1 MVSQEKINVV
11 VVDDIDESREMILR
25 MLQFDTTIEVVG
37 TGKTG
42 LEAIESAQKLKPD
55 VIVMDINMPDMDG
68 ITATEAIR
76 KKVPYIQIVVLSV
89 QNDANYMRKAM
100 LAGARDFLTK
110 PPMIDEL
117 TAAIRRAGDLA
128 HEEKMKTVAA
138 SAVYQNAGMTGPLS
152 PQMMMRMP
160 IINLGKIIC
169 VYSPKG
175 GAGCTTIATN
185 ISVGLKTQDNK
196 IAIIDANL
204 LYGNVAVFLNEH
216 GKNSILDLVDRAN
229 ELDPEIIEDV
239 MVENKLTGL
248 HMMPSPKDPEI
259 NDAHKGEA
267 ISKIL
272 NYLRQ
277 IYNYVVIDTTSYLT
291 EVVQTCLDVAD
302 YIVLVT
308 TQDIPSIKTTNQFL
322 TLADASSISRNKI
335 LFIMNRYD
343 KRIAISPERVSESL
357 KQPILVAI
365 PFEERIITSAMNR
378 GVPFMVDNKVS
389 PAGKAISSIIEQ
401 IRTRI
406 QKDQEG
412 TSL

>member
-1 MVSQEKINVV
+1 MTSQEKINVV

-25 MLQFDTTIEVVG
+25 MLQFDTNIQVVG
-37 TGKTG
+37 TGRTG
-42 LEAIESAQKLKPD
+42 VEAIESAQKLKPD

-128 HEEKMKTVAA
+128 HDEKLKQAA
-138 SAVYQNAGMTGPLS
+138 VFQPTGMTGPLS

-160 IINLGKIIC
+160 MINLGKVIC

-175 GAGCTTIATN
+175 GTGCTTLAIN
-185 ISVGLKTQDNK
+185 LGVGLKTTDNK
-196 IAIIDANL
+196 VAIIDANL

-216 GKNSILDLVDRAN
+216 GKNSILDLIDRAN
-229 ELDPEIIEDV
+229 DLDPEIIEDV
-239 MVENKLTGL
+239 MVENKQTGL
-248 HMMPSPKDPEI
+248 HMMPSPKDPEL
-259 NDAHKGEA
+259 NDSQKSEPVV
-267 ISKIL
+267 KVL
-272 NYLRQ
+272 NFLKQ
-277 IYNYVVIDTTSYLT
+277 LYNYIIIDTTSYLT

-308 TQDIPSIKTTNQFL
+308 TQDIPAIKSINQFL
-322 TLADASSISRNKI
+322 TLADASGISREKI
-335 LFIMNRYD
+335 LFVMNRYD
-343 KRIAISPERVSESL
+343 KRIAISPERVGESL
-357 KQPILVAI
+357 RQPVVVTI
-365 PFEERIITSAMNR
+365 PFEDRITTSAMNR
-378 GVPFMVDNKVS
+378 GVPFMVDNRLA
-389 PAGKAISSIIEQ
+389 PAGKGISSLIEV
-401 IRTRI
+401 IKTRI
-406 QKDQEG
+406 QKDQEEF
-412 TSL
+412 

>member
-1 MVSQEKINVV
+1 MASQEKINVV

-25 MLQFDTTIEVVG
+25 MLQFDSSIEVVG
-37 TGKTG
+37 TGRTG
-42 LEAIESAQKLKPD
+42 IEAIESAQKLKPD

-128 HEEKMKTVAA
+128 HEEKMKQTTVF
-138 SAVYQNAGMTGPLS
+138 SPNAMTGPLS
-152 PQMMMRMP
+152 PQMMMHMP
-160 IINLGKIIC
+160 QIALGKIIC

-175 GAGCTTIATN
+175 GAGTTTIATN
-185 ISVGLKTQDNK
+185 LAVGLKTQDNK
-196 IAIIDANL
+196 VAIVDANL

-216 GKNSILDLVDRAN
+216 GKNSILDLIDRAAD
-229 ELDPEIIEDV
+229 LDPEIIEDV

-248 HMMPSPKDPEI
+248 HMMPSPKDPEL
-259 NDAHKGEA
+259 NDAHKGEPV
-267 ISKIL
+267 SKVLSFLKQMYSYI
-272 NYLRQ
+272 
-277 IYNYVVIDTTSYLT
+277 IIDTTSYLT
-291 EVVQTCLDVAD
+291 EVVQACLDIAD
-302 YIVLVT
+302 YIVLIT

-322 TLADASSISRNKI
+322 TLADASGIARDKI
-335 LFIMNRYD
+335 MFVMNRYD
-343 KRIAISPERVSESL
+343 KRIAISPERVGESL
-357 KQPILVAI
+357 KQPVLVAI

-378 GVPFMVDNKVS
+378 GVPFMVDNKVA
-389 PAGKAISSIIEQ
+389 PAGKAVISLVEII
-401 IRTRI
+401 RSRI
-406 QKDQEG
+406 QKDQENP
-412 TSL
+412 S

>member
-1 MVSQEKINVV
+1 MGSQEKINVV

-37 TGKTG
+37 TGRTG
-42 LEAIESAQKLKPD
+42 VEAIESAQKLKPD

-68 ITATEAIR
+68 ITATETIR
-76 KKVPYIQIVVLSV
+76 KKVPHIQVVVLSV

-128 HEEKMKTVAA
+128 HEEKLKAA
-138 SAVYQNAGMTGPLS
+138 SVFQGTGMTGPLS
-152 PQMMMRMP
+152 PQMMMRIPMM
-160 IINLGKIIC
+160 NFGKIIC

-175 GAGCTTIATN
+175 GTGCTTIATN
-185 ISVGLKTQDNK
+185 LSVGLKNQDNK
-196 IAIIDANL
+196 VAIIDANL

-229 ELDPEIIEDV
+229 DLDAEIIEDV
-239 MVENKLTGL
+239 MVENKQTGL
-248 HMMPSPKDPEI
+248 HMMPSPKDPEL
-259 NDAHKGEA
+259 NEMHKGEA
-267 ISKIL
+267 VSKVL
-272 NYLRQ
+272 NYLKQ
-277 IYNYVVIDTTSYLT
+277 MYNFIIIDTTSYLT

-302 YIVLVT
+302 YIILVT
-308 TQDIPSIKTTNQFL
+308 TQDIPAIKTTNQFL
-322 TLADASSISRNKI
+322 SLADASGISRDKI

-343 KRIAISPERVSESL
+343 KRIAISPERVGESL

-378 GVPFMVDNKVS
+378 GVPFMVDNKMA
-389 PAGKAISSIIEQ
+389 PAGKAISALADLV
-401 IRTRI
+401 RTRI
-406 QKDQEG
+406 QKEQEV
-412 TSL
+412 TS

>member
-1 MVSQEKINVV
+1 MGSQEKINVV

-37 TGKTG
+37 TGRTG
-42 LEAIESAQKLKPD
+42 VEAIESAQKLKPD

-68 ITATEAIR
+68 ITATETIR
-76 KKVPYIQIVVLSV
+76 KKVPHIQVVVLSV

-128 HEEKMKTVAA
+128 HEEKQKAA
-138 SAVYQNAGMTGPLS
+138 NVFQGTGMTGPLS
-152 PQMMMRMP
+152 PQMMMRIPMM
-160 IINLGKIIC
+160 NYGKIIC

-175 GAGCTTIATN
+175 GTGCTTIATN
-185 ISVGLKTQDNK
+185 LSVGLKNQENK
-196 IAIIDANL
+196 VAIIDANL

-229 ELDPEIIEDV
+229 DLDPEIIEDV
-239 MVENKLTGL
+239 MVENKQTGL
-248 HMMPSPKDPEI
+248 HMMPSPKDPEL
-259 NDAHKGEA
+259 NEVHKGEA
-267 ISKIL
+267 VAKVL
-272 NYLRQ
+272 NYLKQ
-277 IYNYVVIDTTSYLT
+277 MYNFIIIDTTSYLT

-302 YIVLVT
+302 YIILVT
-308 TQDIPSIKTTNQFL
+308 TQDIPAIKTTNQFL
-322 TLADASSISRNKI
+322 TLADASGISREKI

-343 KRIAISPERVSESL
+343 KRIAISPERVGESL

-378 GVPFMVDNKVS
+378 GVPFMVDNKMA
-389 PAGKAISSIIEQ
+389 PAGKAISALADLV
-401 IRTRI
+401 RTRI
-406 QKDQEG
+406 LKEQEV
-412 TSL
+412 TS

>member
-1 MVSQEKINVV
+1 MVSQEKISVV

-25 MLQFDTTIEVVG
+25 MLQFDSSIEVVG
-37 TGKTG
+37 TGRTG
-42 LEAIESAQKLKPD
+42 IEAIESAQKLKPD
-55 VIVMDINMPDMDG
+55 VVVMDINMPDMDG
-68 ITATEAIR
+68 ITATESIR

-128 HEEKMKTVAA
+128 HEEKLKQAPIFPP
-138 SAVYQNAGMTGPLS
+138 NAMTGPLS

-160 IINLGKIIC
+160 QITMGKIIC

-175 GAGCTTIATN
+175 GAGCTTLATN
-185 ISVGLKTQDNK
+185 LSVGLKTQDNK
-196 IAIIDANL
+196 VAIVDANL

-229 ELDPEIIEDV
+229 ELDPEIINDV

-248 HMMPSPKDPEI
+248 HMMPSPKDPEL
-259 NDAHKGEA
+259 NDAHKGEPV
-267 ISKIL
+267 SKVL
-272 NYLRQ
+272 AYLKQ
-277 IYNYVVIDTTSYLT
+277 IYNFIIVDTTSYLT
-291 EVVQTCLDVAD
+291 DVVQACLDIAD
-302 YIVLVT
+302 YIVLIT

-322 TLADASSISRNKI
+322 TLADASGIAREKI
-335 LFIMNRYD
+335 LFVMNRYD
-343 KRIAISPERVSESL
+343 KRIAISPERVGESL
-357 KQPILVAI
+357 KQAVLVTI

-378 GVPFMVDNKVS
+378 GVPFMVDNKVA
-389 PAGKAISSIIEQ
+389 PAGKAVISLVDV
-401 IRTRI
+401 IRARI
-406 QKDQEG
+406 QKEQENP
-412 TSL
+412 S

>member
-1 MVSQEKINVV
+1 MASQEKINVV

-25 MLQFDTTIEVVG
+25 MLQFDSSIEVVG
-37 TGKTG
+37 TGRTG
-42 LEAIESAQKLKPD
+42 IEAIESAQKLKPD

-128 HEEKMKTVAA
+128 HEEKMKQAPVF
-138 SAVYQNAGMTGPLS
+138 QPNAMTGPLS

-160 IINLGKIIC
+160 QIAMGKIIC

-185 ISVGLKTQDNK
+185 LAVGLKTQDNK
-196 IAIIDANL
+196 VAIVDANL

-229 ELDPEIIEDV
+229 DLDPEIIEDV

-248 HMMPSPKDPEI
+248 HMMPSPKEPEL
-259 NDAHKGEA
+259 NDAHKGEPV
-267 ISKIL
+267 SKVL
-272 NYLRQ
+272 TYLKQ
-277 IYNYVVIDTTSYLT
+277 MYSYIIIDTTSYLT
-291 EVVQTCLDVAD
+291 EVVQACLDIAD
-302 YIVLVT
+302 YIVLIT

-322 TLADASSISRNKI
+322 TLADASGIAREKI
-335 LFIMNRYD
+335 LFVMNRYD
-343 KRIAISPERVSESL
+343 KRIAISPERVGESL
-357 KQPILVAI
+357 KQSVLVAI

-378 GVPFMVDNKVS
+378 GVPFMVDNKVA
-389 PAGKAISSIIEQ
+389 PAGRAIISLVEV
-401 IRTRI
+401 IRSRI
-406 QKDQEG
+406 QKDQENP
-412 TSL
+412 S

>member
-1 MVSQEKINVV
+1 MVSQEKINVL

-37 TGKTG
+37 TGRTG
-42 LEAIESAQKLKPD
+42 IEAIESAQKLKPD
-55 VIVMDINMPDMDG
+55 VVVMDINMPDMDG

-128 HEEKMKTVAA
+128 HEEKIKATTVF
-138 SAVYQNAGMTGPLS
+138 QTNGMTGPLS

-160 IINLGKIIC
+160 MLNLGKIIC

-175 GAGCTTIATN
+175 GTGCTTIATN
-185 ISVGLKTQDNK
+185 LGVGLKNQDNK
-196 IAIIDANL
+196 VAIIDANL

-216 GKNSILDLVDRAN
+216 GKNSLLDLLDRAN
-229 ELDPEIIEDV
+229 DLDPEIIEDV

-248 HMMPSPKDPEI
+248 HMMPSPKDPEL
-259 NDAHKGEA
+259 NDAHKGESV
-267 ISKIL
+267 SKVL

-277 IYNYVVIDTTSYLT
+277 IYGYIIIDTASYLT
-291 EVVQTCLDVAD
+291 EVVQTCLDIAD
-302 YIVLVT
+302 YIILVT

-322 TLADASSISRNKI
+322 TLADASSISRGKI

-343 KRIAISPERVSESL
+343 KRIAISPERVGESL
-357 KQPILVAI
+357 KQPVLVAI

-378 GVPFMVDNKVS
+378 GVPFMVDNKLA
-389 PAGKAISSIIEQ
+389 PAGKAISAIIDL
-401 IRTRI
+401 IRSRI

-412 TSL
+412 ISL

>member
-1 MVSQEKINVV
+1 MVAQEKINVV
-11 VVDDIDESREMILR
+11 VVDDVDESREMILR

-37 TGKTG
+37 TGRTG
-42 LEAIESAQKLKPD
+42 IEAIESAQKLKPD

-68 ITATEAIR
+68 ITATETIR
-76 KKVPYIQIVVLSV
+76 KKVPYIQVVVLSV

-128 HEEKMKTVAA
+128 HEEKAKAATVAA
-138 SAVYQNAGMTGPLS
+138 VYQGSGMTGALS

-160 IINLGKIIC
+160 VMNLGKIIC

-175 GAGCTTIATN
+175 GTGCTTIATN
-185 ISVGLKTQDNK
+185 LSVGLKNQDNK
-196 IAIIDANL
+196 VAIIDANL

-216 GKNSILDLVDRAN
+216 GKNSILDLLSRSSD
-229 ELDPEIIEDV
+229 LDPEVIDDV

-248 HMMPSPKDPEI
+248 HMMPSPKDPEL
-259 NDAHKGEA
+259 NDAHQGEA
-267 ISKIL
+267 VGRVL
-272 NYLRQ
+272 NYLKQ
-277 IYNYVVIDTTSYLT
+277 MYSFIVIDTTSYLT
-291 EVVQTCLDVAD
+291 EVVQSCLDVAD
-302 YIVLVT
+302 YIILVT

-322 TLADASSISRNKI
+322 NLADASSIARDKI

-343 KRIAISPERVSESL
+343 KRIAISPERVGESL

-365 PFEERIITSAMNR
+365 PFEERIVTSAMNR
-378 GVPFMVDNKVS
+378 GIPFMVDNKLA
-389 PAGKAISSIIEQ
+389 PAGKAINAIVDLIH
-401 IRTRI
+401 TRI

-412 TSL
+412 SLL

>member
-1 MVSQEKINVV
+1 MGSQEKINVV

-37 TGKTG
+37 TGRTG
-42 LEAIESAQKLKPD
+42 VEAIESAQKLKPD

-68 ITATEAIR
+68 ITATETIR
-76 KKVPYIQIVVLSV
+76 KKVPHIQVVVLSV

-128 HEEKMKTVAA
+128 HEEKLKAA
-138 SAVYQNAGMTGPLS
+138 SVFQGTGMTGPLS
-152 PQMMMRMP
+152 PQMMMRIPMM
-160 IINLGKIIC
+160 NFGKIIC

-175 GAGCTTIATN
+175 GTGCTTIATN
-185 ISVGLKTQDNK
+185 LSVGLKNQDNK
-196 IAIIDANL
+196 VAIIDANL

-229 ELDPEIIEDV
+229 DLDAEIIEDV
-239 MVENKLTGL
+239 MVENKQTGL
-248 HMMPSPKDPEI
+248 HMMPSPKDPEL
-259 NDAHKGEA
+259 NELHKGEA
-267 ISKIL
+267 VSKVL
-272 NYLRQ
+272 NYLKQ
-277 IYNYVVIDTTSYLT
+277 MYNFIIIDTTSYLT

-302 YIVLVT
+302 YIILVT
-308 TQDIPSIKTTNQFL
+308 TQDIPAIKTTNQFL
-322 TLADASSISRNKI
+322 SLADASGISRDKI

-343 KRIAISPERVSESL
+343 KRIAISPERVGESL

-378 GVPFMVDNKVS
+378 GVPFMVDNKMA
-389 PAGKAISSIIEQ
+389 PAGKAISALTDLV
-401 IRTRI
+401 RTRI
-406 QKDQEG
+406 QKEQEV
-412 TSL
+412 TS

>member
-1 MVSQEKINVV
+1 MGPQDKINVV

-42 LEAIESAQKLKPD
+42 IEAIESAQKLKPD

-68 ITATEAIR
+68 ITATETIR
-76 KKVPYIQIVVLSV
+76 RKVPYIQIVVLSV

-117 TAAIRRAGDLA
+117 TAAIRRAGELA
-128 HEEKMKTVAA
+128 HEEKLKQT
-138 SAVYQNAGMTGPLS
+138 SIYQSTGMTGPLS
-152 PQMMMRMP
+152 PQMLMRMP
-160 IINLGKIIC
+160 MLNLGKIIC

-185 ISVGLKTQDNK
+185 LSVGLKSQDNK
-196 IAIIDANL
+196 VAIIDANL

-216 GKNSILDLVDRAN
+216 GKNSLLDLVDRAN
-229 ELDPEIIEDV
+229 DLDAEVIEDV
-239 MVENKLTGL
+239 MVENKLTGI

-259 NDAHKGEA
+259 NDDQKGEPVA
-267 ISKIL
+267 KVL
-272 NYLRQ
+272 NFLRQ
-277 IYNYVVIDTTSYLT
+277 LYNYIIIDTTSYLT

-322 TLADASSISRNKI
+322 TLADASGIAREKI

-343 KRIAISPERVSESL
+343 KRIAISPERVGESL
-357 KQPILVAI
+357 KQSVLVAI
-365 PFEERIITSAMNR
+365 PFEERITTSAMNR
-378 GVPFMVDNKVS
+378 GVPFMVDNKLA
-389 PAGKAISSIIEQ
+389 PAGKAISSLIEV
-401 IRTRI
+401 IRARI
-406 QKDQEG
+406 QKDLEG

>member
-1 MVSQEKINVV
+1 MGSQEKINVV

-25 MLQFDTTIEVVG
+25 MLQFDSSIEVVG
-37 TGKTG
+37 TGRTG
-42 LEAIESAQKLKPD
+42 IEAIESAQKLKPD
-55 VIVMDINMPDMDG
+55 VVVMDINMPDMDG

-128 HEEKMKTVAA
+128 HEEKLKQTPIF
-138 SAVYQNAGMTGPLS
+138 QPNAMTGPLS

-160 IINLGKIIC
+160 QMIMGKIIC

-175 GAGCTTIATN
+175 GAGCTTLATN
-185 ISVGLKTQDNK
+185 LGVGLKTQDNK
-196 IAIIDANL
+196 VAIVDANL

-216 GKNSILDLVDRAN
+216 GKNSILDLIDRAN
-229 ELDPEIIEDV
+229 DLDPEIIDDV

-248 HMMPSPKDPEI
+248 HMMPSPKEPEL
-259 NDAHKGEA
+259 NDAHKGEPV
-267 ISKIL
+267 SKVL
-272 NYLRQ
+272 TYLRQ
-277 IYNYVVIDTTSYLT
+277 IYNYIIIDTTSYLT
-291 EVVQTCLDVAD
+291 EVVQACLDISD
-302 YIVLVT
+302 YIILIT

-322 TLADASSISRNKI
+322 TLADASGIAREKI
-335 LFIMNRYD
+335 LFVMNRYD
-343 KRIAISPERVSESL
+343 KRIAISPERVGESL
-357 KQPILVAI
+357 KQPVLVAI

-378 GVPFMVDNKVS
+378 GVPFMVDNKLA
-389 PAGKAISSIIEQ
+389 PAGKAVVSLVEV
-401 IRTRI
+401 IRSRI
-406 QKDQEG
+406 QKDQENP
-412 TSL
+412 SL

>member
-1 MVSQEKINVV
+1 MGSQEKINVV

-25 MLQFDTTIEVVG
+25 MLQFDSSIEVVG
-37 TGKTG
+37 TGRTG
-42 LEAIESAQKLKPD
+42 IEAIESAQKLKPD

-128 HEEKMKTVAA
+128 HEEKLKQTPIF
-138 SAVYQNAGMTGPLS
+138 QPNAMTGPLS

-160 IINLGKIIC
+160 QMIMGKIIC

-175 GAGCTTIATN
+175 GAGCTTLATN
-185 ISVGLKTQDNK
+185 LGVGLKTQDNK
-196 IAIIDANL
+196 VAIVDANL

-216 GKNSILDLVDRAN
+216 GKNSILDLIDRAN
-229 ELDPEIIEDV
+229 DLDPEIIEDV

-248 HMMPSPKDPEI
+248 HMMPSPKEPEL
-259 NDAHKGEA
+259 NDAHKGEPV
-267 ISKIL
+267 SKVL
-272 NYLRQ
+272 TYLRQ
-277 IYNYVVIDTTSYLT
+277 IYNYIIIDTTSYLT
-291 EVVQTCLDVAD
+291 EVVQACLDISD
-302 YIVLVT
+302 YIVLIT

-322 TLADASSISRNKI
+322 TLADASGIAREKI
-335 LFIMNRYD
+335 LFVMNRYD
-343 KRIAISPERVSESL
+343 KRIAISPERVGESL
-357 KQPILVAI
+357 KQPVLVAI

-378 GVPFMVDNKVS
+378 GVPFMVDNKLA
-389 PAGKAISSIIEQ
+389 PAGKAVVSLVEV
-401 IRTRI
+401 IRSRI
-406 QKDQEG
+406 QKDQENP
-412 TSL
+412 SL

>member
-1 MVSQEKINVV
+1 MGSQEKINVV

-25 MLQFDTTIEVVG
+25 MLQFDSSIEVVG
-37 TGKTG
+37 TGRTG
-42 LEAIESAQKLKPD
+42 IEAIESAQKLKPD

-128 HEEKMKTVAA
+128 HEEKMKQ
-138 SAVYQNAGMTGPLS
+138 AVVFQPNAMTGPLS
-152 PQMMMRMP
+152 PQMMMHMP
-160 IINLGKIIC
+160 QMTLGKIIC

-185 ISVGLKTQDNK
+185 LSVGLKTQENK
-196 IAIIDANL
+196 VAIVDANL

-216 GKNSILDLVDRAN
+216 GKNSILDLLDRAN
-229 ELDPEIIEDV
+229 DLDPEIIEDV

-248 HMMPSPKDPEI
+248 HMMPSPKDPEL
-259 NDAHKGEA
+259 NDAHKGESV
-267 ISKIL
+267 SKVL
-272 NYLRQ
+272 NYLKQ
-277 IYNYVVIDTTSYLT
+277 MYNFIIIDTTSYLT
-291 EVVQTCLDVAD
+291 EVVQTCLDIAD
-302 YIVLVT
+302 YIVLIT

-322 TLADASSISRNKI
+322 NLADASGIARDKI
-335 LFIMNRYD
+335 LFVMNRYD
-343 KRIAISPERVSESL
+343 KRIAISPERVGESL
-357 KQPILVAI
+357 KQPVLVAI

-378 GVPFMVDNKVS
+378 GVPFMVDNKVA
-389 PAGKAISSIIEQ
+389 PAGKAIISLVEVLRS
-401 IRTRI
+401 RI
-406 QKDQEG
+406 QKDQENP
-412 TSL
+412 S

>member
-25 MLQFDTTIEVVG
+25 MLQFDTNIEVVG

-42 LEAIESAQKLKPD
+42 IEAIEAAQKLKPD

-68 ITATEAIR
+68 ITATETIR

-117 TAAIRRAGDLA
+117 TAAIRRAGELA
-128 HEEKMKTVAA
+128 HEEKIKA
-138 SAVYQNAGMTGPLS
+138 SSIFQSTGMTGPLS
-152 PQMMMRMP
+152 PQMMMRLPVM
-160 IINLGKIIC
+160 NLGKIIC
-169 VYSPKG
+169 VYSAKG
-175 GAGCTTIATN
+175 GSGCTTIATN
-185 ISVGLKTQDNK
+185 LSVGLKTQDNK
-196 IAIIDANL
+196 VAIIDANL
-204 LYGNVAVFLNEH
+204 MYGNVAVFLNEH

-229 ELDPEIIEDV
+229 DLDPEIIEDV

-248 HMMPSPKDPEI
+248 HMMPAPKDSEL
-259 NDAHKGEA
+259 NDDHKGEPVQ
-267 ISKIL
+267 KIL

-277 IYNYVVIDTTSYLT
+277 IYNFIIIDTTSYLT
-291 EVVQTCLDVAD
+291 EVVQTCLDVSD
-302 YIVLVT
+302 YIILVT

-322 TLADASSISRNKI
+322 TLADASSIPREKI

-357 KQPILVAI
+357 KQQILVAI

-378 GVPFMVDNKVS
+378 GIPFMVDNKLA
-389 PAGKAISSIIEQ
+389 PAGKAITSIIEL
-401 IRTRI
+401 IRSRI
-406 QKDQEG
+406 QKDQENA
-412 TSL
+412 SL

>member
-1 MVSQEKINVV
+1 MGSQEKINVV

-25 MLQFDTTIEVVG
+25 MLQFDSTIEVVG
-37 TGKTG
+37 TGRTG
-42 LEAIESAQKLKPD
+42 IEAIESAQKLKPD

-128 HEEKMKTVAA
+128 HEEKLKQTPVF
-138 SAVYQNAGMTGPLS
+138 QPNAMTGPLS

-160 IINLGKIIC
+160 QMIMGKIIC

-175 GAGCTTIATN
+175 GAGCTTLATN
-185 ISVGLKTQDNK
+185 LAVGLKSQENK
-196 IAIIDANL
+196 VAIVDANL

-216 GKNSILDLVDRAN
+216 GKNSILDLIDRAN
-229 ELDPEIIEDV
+229 DLDPEIIEDV

-248 HMMPSPKDPEI
+248 HMMPSPKDPEL
-259 NDAHKGEA
+259 NDAHKGEPV
-267 ISKIL
+267 SKVL
-272 NYLRQ
+272 SYLKQ
-277 IYNYVVIDTTSYLT
+277 IYNFIIIDTTSYLT
-291 EVVQTCLDVAD
+291 EVVQTCLDIAD
-302 YIVLVT
+302 YIVLIT

-322 TLADASSISRNKI
+322 TLADASGIAREKI
-335 LFIMNRYD
+335 LFVMNRYD
-343 KRIAISPERVSESL
+343 KRIAISPERVGDSL
-357 KQPILVAI
+357 KQPVLVAI

-378 GVPFMVDNKVS
+378 GVPFMVDNKMA
-389 PAGKAISSIIEQ
+389 PAGKAIISLVEV
-401 IRTRI
+401 IRTKI
-406 QKDQEG
+406 QKDQENP
-412 TSL
+412 SM

>member
-1 MVSQEKINVV
+1 MGSQEKINVV

-25 MLQFDTTIEVVG
+25 MLQFDSSIEVVG
-37 TGKTG
+37 TGRTG
-42 LEAIESAQKLKPD
+42 IEAIESAQKLKPD

-128 HEEKMKTVAA
+128 HEEKMKQ
-138 SAVYQNAGMTGPLS
+138 AVVFQPNAMTGPLS

-160 IINLGKIIC
+160 QMTLGKIIC

-185 ISVGLKTQDNK
+185 LSVGLKTQENK
-196 IAIIDANL
+196 VAIVDANL

-216 GKNSILDLVDRAN
+216 GKNSILDLLDRAN
-229 ELDPEIIEDV
+229 DLDPEIIEDV

-248 HMMPSPKDPEI
+248 HMMPSPKDPEL
-259 NDAHKGEA
+259 NDAHKGESV
-267 ISKIL
+267 SKVL
-272 NYLRQ
+272 NYLKQ
-277 IYNYVVIDTTSYLT
+277 MYNFIIIDTTSYLT
-291 EVVQTCLDVAD
+291 EVVQTCLDIAD
-302 YIVLVT
+302 YIVLIT

-322 TLADASSISRNKI
+322 NLADASGIARNKI
-335 LFIMNRYD
+335 LFVMNRYD
-343 KRIAISPERVSESL
+343 KRIAISPERVGESL
-357 KQPILVAI
+357 KQPVLVAI

-378 GVPFMVDNKVS
+378 GVPFMVDNKVA
-389 PAGKAISSIIEQ
+389 PAGKAIISLVDVLRS
-401 IRTRI
+401 RI
-406 QKDQEG
+406 QKDQENP
-412 TSL
+412 S

>member
-1 MVSQEKINVV
+1 MASQEKINVV

-25 MLQFDTTIEVVG
+25 MLQFDSSIEVVG
-37 TGKTG
+37 TGRTG
-42 LEAIESAQKLKPD
+42 IEAIESAQKLKPD

-128 HEEKMKTVAA
+128 HEEKLKQTPIF
-138 SAVYQNAGMTGPLS
+138 QPNAMTGPLS

-160 IINLGKIIC
+160 QMTMGKIIC

-175 GAGCTTIATN
+175 GAGCTTVATN
-185 ISVGLKTQDNK
+185 LSVGLKTQDNK
-196 IAIIDANL
+196 VAIVDANL

-229 ELDPEIIEDV
+229 DLDPEIIEDV

-248 HMMPSPKDPEI
+248 HMMPAPKDPDL
-259 NDAHKGEA
+259 NDVHKGEPV
-267 ISKIL
+267 SKVL
-272 NYLRQ
+272 SYLRQ
-277 IYNYVVIDTTSYLT
+277 IFNYIIIDTTSYLT
-291 EVVQTCLDVAD
+291 EVVQACLDSAD
-302 YIVLVT
+302 YIVLLT

-322 TLADASSISRNKI
+322 TLADASGISREKI
-335 LFIMNRYD
+335 LFVMNRYD
-343 KRIAISPERVSESL
+343 KRIAISPERVGESL
-357 KQPILVAI
+357 KQPVLVAI

-378 GVPFMVDNKVS
+378 GVPFMVDNKAA
-389 PAGKAISSIIEQ
+389 PAGKAIISLIEV
-401 IRTRI
+401 IRSRI
-406 QKDQEG
+406 QKDQENP
-412 TSL
+412 SL